1 MQRPLGITILGVL
14 YILGGIGGVIAAIVF
29 GIFSAMMGDT
39 MMGDS
44 MMGRVAVFG
53 GVISGIFVG
62 VAILEFLIAG
72 CLLSGKKWARKIVIV
87 FIVIDLILEFFSIFG
102 GNMFGIPMIVLD
114 FFVLY
119 YLYRPH
125 VVEYFGEIP
134 YMSCTYCGYIAKD
147 DRELHNHLI
156 TCEKKK
162 ESE

>member
-1 MQRPLGITILGVL
+1 MQRPLGITILSIL
-14 YILGGIGGVIAAIVF
+14 YVLGGIAAIIGAIMF
-29 GIFSAMMGDT
+29 SIFSVMFADMMA
-39 MMGDS
+39 DS
-44 MMGRVAVFG
+44 MMNNVAIFG

-62 VAILEFLIAG
+62 VAVLEFLIAS
-72 CLLSGKKWARKIVIV
+72 CLLLGKRWARRIVII
-87 FIVIDLILEFFSIFG
+87 FIAIDLVLEFFSIFG

-114 FFVLY
+114 LFVIY

-125 VVEYFGEIP
+125 VIEYFGETQYKNCI
-134 YMSCTYCGYIAKD
+134 YCGYIARD